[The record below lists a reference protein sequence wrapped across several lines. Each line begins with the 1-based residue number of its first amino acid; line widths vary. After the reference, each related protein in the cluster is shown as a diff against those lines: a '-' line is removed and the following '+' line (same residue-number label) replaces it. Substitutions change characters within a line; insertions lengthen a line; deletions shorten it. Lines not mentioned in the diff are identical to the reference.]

1 MSSPA
6 ASATGERKNP
16 AEQITFRFC
25 SECSNMLYPKEDEVD
40 RKLMFTCR
48 TCNFSEEA
56 TSSCIFRNAMNNAAG
71 ETAGV
76 TQDVGS
82 DPTVGSPSL
91 LDSHGDVSGR
101 RGSGSSGLSS
111 SSNASSAS
119 SGSACIST
127 CLSCGCMI
135 ICDTCGDHFSM
146 LAADSGTPELELDK
160 ASLPGADRDVDM
172 LDGDDLLDVSLDD
185 VEIVPWSGD
194 SLDELGLFMSR
205 QEDMFGLGAVDF
217 GTDQK
222 PETILMPDVLQ
233 AQVASALVQGY
244 TS

>member
-82 DPTVGSPSL
+82 DPTVGNPSL

-111 SSNASSAS
+111 SSNTSTS
-119 SGSACIST
+119 SACIST

-146 LAADSGTPELELDK
+146 LAANLGTPELELDK
-160 ASLPGADRDVDM
+160 ASLRGADQDVDM
-172 LDGDDLLDVSLDD
+172 LGGDDLLDVSLDD
-185 VEIVPWSGD
+185 VEIFPWTGD

-205 QEDMFGLGAVDF
+205 QEDMFGLSDIDF

-222 PETILMPDVLQ
+222 PENVLVPDALQ
-233 AQVASALVQGY
+233 AQFTPALA
-244 TS
+244 